1 MAIKLGGDTGARGR
15 RGFNAEINVTPFVD
29 VMLVLLIVFMITAPL
44 LVRGE
49 EVNLPRTESGALSQ
63 TQTQPLSVTLT
74 RDGRI
79 LLNERNEVAREDLI
93 SQLVAITGEG
103 YDQQIYI
110 KADTDLSHGEVMEVT
125 ALIRAARFTR
135 VAYITELP
143 AGGGN

>member
-74 RDGRI
+74 KDGRI

>member
-1 MAIKLGGDTGARGR
+1 MAMQLGGGQGARGR
-15 RGFNAEINVTPFVD
+15 RSYNAEINVTPFVD

-49 EVNLPRTESGALSQ
+49 EINLPRTESSALSQ

-79 LLNERNEVAREDLI
+79 FLNEENEVTREDLI
-93 SQLVAITGEG
+93 SQLIAITGEG

-110 KADTDLSHGEVMEVT
+110 KADTDLSHGDVMDIT
-125 ALIRAARFTR
+125 ALIRAARFTK
-135 VAYITELP
+135 VAYITQLP
-143 AGGGN
+143 GQSRN